1 MQKGK
6 SIIRVILIYY
16 FLMALLLINGCSFK
30 ENELSGQAKKSD
42 AKEETTEFDFL
53 DDEDISWED
62 NMLDE
67 MYAAINLPVKMT
79 EVEGE
84 IKGAGTAGSL
94 VGEAGCVLFRIHV
107 FSSESWSGVNGITPE
122 GEEFSYKLE
131 LEEDPKQGVIH
142 RIGIVSGRKGYVASK
157 WMHEGGTFRFYELD
171 ETFKK
176 NRSVQV
182 ELETDQDISHVMGDF
197 QGNVHVT
204 YIMTNGTQKY
214 VVISPTGEI
223 VFKAEGS
230 HWLSLHAF
238 GEGRIAVCDYETTLN
253 GETRFYEA
261 DLESGGVRELSVSK
275 IGAEDKKRIKNYGMY
290 ATPLDE
296 NRLLCCMNNG
306 VIIYD
311 SSEGKVKNLYQWS
324 NHGILPTQVRDAIMM
339 SDESIGIIYKDKD
352 GLHYIL
358 LKPTEK
364 QEEIKS
370 ITFAVSPEH
379 LNTYQSA
386 AAYFNAAY
394 PSYNVTI
401 RGDFDETS
409 LLTQLGA
416 GDGPVIVDTAIT
428 GFEELESLWQPLDG
442 FLEQTHLAEELI
454 PGALEFGKSGDV
466 TDGIARD
473 FRIGTLV
480 VPKSKE
486 SDWNYDGF
494 LNALENSGGGAP
506 LCHWYHET
514 PLDFR
519 QEFFDILKNGLGD
532 NYYFDAKSGEMI
544 FGTKEFERLL
554 RLSESA
560 KKCPPAEEG
569 KAIQEGTALCEVVS
583 ASGIEDVVKLRRR
596 LEARGEVAIGYPTKD
611 GARNLL
617 VAGAP
622 IAIRST
628 ATDEEKKIAYTF
640 LAQVLSRD
648 AYTAMSGGD
657 FPVRRDALED
667 KFENYKT
674 TVSQLKISGVG
685 VSIDMPEFDEEKDTA
700 FLDELI
706 KQGTVQKTFPV
717 GLQKVF
723 DEEFRDY
730 LNGRIDGTAL
740 DDHLKSRV
748 WLYLEESK

>member
-1 MQKGK
+1 MQNLKGK
-6 SIIRVILIYY
+6 IGGCIIALAVLSLTFGGCLGKNEVPDTQKTESGTAEQVKKFELID
-16 FLMALLLINGCSFK
+16 
-30 ENELSGQAKKSD
+30 KSESPWHD
-42 AKEETTEFDFL
+42 NTL
-53 DDEDISWED
+53 DD
-62 NMLDE
+62 
-67 MYAAINLPVKMT
+67 MYAILNLPVSVLK
-79 EVEGE
+79 VEGE
-84 IKGAGTAGSL
+84 QTGAGVSERM
-94 VGEAGCVLFRIHV
+94 VCEEGCVFFRLH
-107 FSSESWSGVNGITPE
+107 FLGYGKDWSGVNGITSE
-122 GEEFSYKLE
+122 GEEFSYRLE
-131 LEEDPKQGVIH
+131 MEEDKVLNVMFGMGPI
-142 RIGIVSGRKGYVASK
+142 SGGKGYVVYR
-157 WMHEGGTFRFYELD
+157 WLTDEVGGYNFYELD
-171 ETFKK
+171 EEFRKI
-176 NRSVQV
+176 RFVHV
-182 ELETDQDISHVMGDF
+182 ELDADGDLCDIAEDAGGNFHVIYTKDAKF
-197 QGNVHVT
+197 QYAAFSADGEM
-204 YIMTNGTQKY
+204 IFK
-214 VVISPTGEI
+214 STG
-223 VFKAEGS
+223 K
-230 HWLSLHAF
+230 HRLSLRMF
-238 GEGRIAVCDYETTLN
+238 GEGRIAVCDAETKLS

-261 DLESGGVRELSVSK
+261 DLESGGLRELSVSK
-275 IGAEDKKRIKNYGMY
+275 IGAEDKKRIRGYGMY
-290 ATPLDE
+290 STPIDE
-296 NRLLCCMNNG
+296 DRLLCCTSNG

-311 SSEGKVKNLYQWS
+311 SSEGKIKTLYQWS
-324 NHGILPTQVRDAIMM
+324 NHGILPTDVNGAVMAADG
-339 SDESIGIIYKDKD
+339 SIGILYKDKD
-352 GLHYIL
+352 GFHYIL

-364 QEEIKS
+364 REEIKS
-370 ITFAVSPEH
+370 VTFAVSPEH

-401 RGDFDETS
+401 RDDWDETS

-454 PGALEFGKSGDV
+454 PGALEFGKIGDV
-466 TDGIARD
+466 TYGIARD

-480 VPKSKE
+480 VPKSKA

-494 LNALENSGGGAP
+494 LNALENSGGAAP

-519 QEFFDILKNGLGD
+519 QEFFDILMNGLGD

-583 ASGIEDVVKLRRR
+583 VSGIEDVVKLRRR

-640 LAQVLSRD
+640 LMQVLSRD
-648 AYTAMSGGD
+648 AYTAMSGGG

-674 TVSQLKISGVG
+674 TVSQLKISGGG
-685 VSIDMPEFDEEKDTA
+685 VSIDMPELDEEKDTA

-706 KQGTVQKTFPV
+706 RQGTVQKTFPV

-723 DEEFRDY
+723 DEELGDY
-730 LNGRIDGTAL
+730 LAGRIDGKAL
-740 DDHLKSRV
+740 DSHLRNRV

>member
-6 SIIRVILIYY
+6 SDIAFKIFILL
-16 FLMALLLINGCSFK
+16 FVTML
-30 ENELSGQAKKSD
+30 LSGCHKIDRMVGASTEGSD
-42 AKEETTEFDFL
+42 TLVSTTEFELLDKTETVWKDNTL
-53 DDEDISWED
+53 DD
-62 NMLDE
+62 L
-67 MYAAINLPVKMT
+67 YAVLNLPIKMNKEKGEQIGT
-79 EVEGE
+79 VALLVNEGGCIE
-84 IKGAGTAGSL
+84 FVNHLAGYGKN
-94 VGEAGCVLFRIHV
+94 
-107 FSSESWSGVNGITPE
+107 WSGVNGFTTD
-122 GEEFSYKLE
+122 GEEFSGRIEVETDVKE
-131 LEEDPKQGVIH
+131 NFVG
-142 RIGIVSGRKGYVASK
+142 RIGIISEGEGYIAYRIFYDDNNGIYFYYLDNDFRKIDSIHTNFAIS
-157 WMHEGGTFRFYELD
+157 E
-171 ETFKK
+171 
-176 NRSVQV
+176 VQN
-182 ELETDQDISHVMGDF
+182 IMGDSY
-197 QGNVHVT
+197 GNFHVT
-204 YIMTNGTQKY
+204 YAKDSKFQY
-214 VVISPTGEI
+214 VVISTEGEVLFETTGKHFLYLRE
-223 VFKAEGS
+223 FK
-230 HWLSLHAF
+230 
-238 GEGRIAVCDYETTLN
+238 EGRVVVCDTEYKTN

-261 DLESGGVRELSVSK
+261 DLESGELRELSVSK
-275 IGAEDKKRIKNYGMY
+275 IGAEDKKRIRGYGMY
-290 ATPLDE
+290 STPLDE
-296 NRLLCCMNNG
+296 NRLLCCTSNG

-311 SSEGKVKNLYQWS
+311 SSKGKVENLYQWS
-324 NHGILPTQVRDAIMM
+324 NHGILPTNVNCASMAADG
-339 SDESIGIIYKDKD
+339 SVGIIYKDKD

-364 QEEIKS
+364 REEIKS

-454 PGALEFGKSGDV
+454 PGALEFGKIGDV
-466 TDGIARD
+466 TYGIARD

-480 VPKSKE
+480 VPKSKA

-494 LNALENSGGGAP
+494 LNALENSGGAAP

-519 QEFFDILKNGLGD
+519 QEFFDILMNGLGD

-583 ASGIEDVVKLRRR
+583 VSGIEDVVKLRRR

-640 LAQVLSRD
+640 LMQVLSRD

-685 VSIDMPEFDEEKDTA
+685 VSIDMPELDEEKDTA

-740 DDHLKSRV
+740 DDHLKNRV
-748 WLYLEESK
+748 WLYLVESK